1 MGGNSISV
9 AKTIF
14 FNIPAQGHIN
24 PALPVIRELVQRGEE
39 VICVNTEET
48 RAAHEATGARFEAYP
63 FISTMDGLMN
73 NASGGNLADNALEL
87 VKIAEQI
94 MPWVL
99 ELLEREKPDYVI
111 FDSLCSWAKQATEKL
126 GIRAAGSIST
136 FVLGSNVML
145 PAPIGSI
152 LSMVAS
158 IIPRLPEYWRVAA
171 RMRQKFGVKGV
182 GLAGA
187 LSNTGA
193 INIVYTSAL
202 FQPSGDKLGS
212 SFKFVGP
219 SLAERPSSG
228 NFPFEAI
235 TRSPVVY
242 ISLGTINND
251 NLEFYR
257 QCFAAFGNYDA
268 QFILSVG
275 KRTDIQALG
284 AIPAN
289 FIVKNFV
296 SQLEVLQRSDLF
308 ITHGGMNSVHEG
320 LYYNVPLVVIPQQF
334 EQSIVAQ
341 QVVKHGAGVA
351 LADKPPFGQVAA
363 TDLRAA
369 VDQVMKA
376 RAQYHEAAVLLGE
389 SLRTAGG
396 YQRAA
401 EELMAYGRGK

>member
-1 MGGNSISV
+1 M

-24 PALPVIRELVQRGEE
+24 PALPVIRELVQRGEQ
-39 VICVNTEET
+39 VICVNTEEM

-63 FISTMDGLMN
+63 FIPTMDGLIN
-73 NASGGNLADNALEL
+73 NGNGGNLADNALSL

-99 ELLEREKPDYVI
+99 ALLEREKPDYVI
-111 FDSLCSWAKQATEKL
+111 FDSLCSWAKQATQKL

-136 FVLGSNVML
+136 FVL
-145 PAPIGSI
+145 APGAMPPVPISSM

-158 IIPRLPEYWRVAA
+158 IIPRLPEYWRVAG
-171 RMRQKFGVKGV
+171 RMKRNFGVKGV

-187 LSNTGA
+187 LSNSGEL
-193 INIVYTSAL
+193 NIVYTSAL
-202 FQPSGDKLGS
+202 FQPGSDKLGS
-212 SFKFVGP
+212 EFKFVGP
-219 SLAERPSSG
+219 SLAPRASSSD
-228 NFPFEAI
+228 FPFEAI
-235 TRSPVVY
+235 TRKPVVY

-251 NLEFYR
+251 NLNFYR
-257 QCFAAFGNYDA
+257 QCFEAFGNYDA

-275 KRTDIQALG
+275 KRTDIQAPG
-284 AIPAN
+284 TIPVN
-289 FIVKNFV
+289 FIVRNFV
-296 SQLEVLQRSDLF
+296 PQLEILRRSDLF

-351 LADKPPFGQVAA
+351 LADKPPFGQVTAA
-363 TDLRAA
+363 DLRTA
-369 VDQVMKA
+369 VDNVMKA
-376 RAQYHEAAVLLGE
+376 RAQYHDAAILLGE
-389 SLRTAGG
+389 SLRAAGG

-401 EELMAYGRGK
+401 EELMVFGRGK